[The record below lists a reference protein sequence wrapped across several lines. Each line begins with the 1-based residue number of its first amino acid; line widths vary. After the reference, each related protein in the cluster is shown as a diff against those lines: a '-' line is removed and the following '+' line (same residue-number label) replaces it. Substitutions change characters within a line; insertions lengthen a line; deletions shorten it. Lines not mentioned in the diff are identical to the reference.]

1 MTYQEFKNKY
11 NGKWVDYDGQYG
23 CQCWDLGEVYF
34 TECLGLPASVLA
46 GCGLV
51 SNMLYPPKRE
61 ELDKYF
67 DEVKTTEMEA
77 GDVCIW
83 EFGHICI
90 YDSFDGENCWYFSQN
105 PNPCQV
111 MIINGGGLH
120 AFRLK
125 GSKPTPKNKYL
136 NLSPS
141 VDSWTVYKTNNYY
154 IPTKTDDVLAKLNPA
169 KFGGLS
175 YKILQD
181 MGNYHFKIKTAQF
194 GEGYIAGNPYK
205 YPCTITDTPK
215 YESGN
220 Y

>member
-11 NGKWVDYDGQYG
+11 NGKFVDYDGAYG
-23 CQCWDLGEVYF
+23 CQCWDLGQVYF
-34 TECLGLPASVLA
+34 IECLNLPPSVLG

-51 SNMLYPPKRE
+51 SNMLYPPKRY

-67 DEVKTTEMEA
+67 HEVELTDMRE

-83 EFGHICI
+83 EYGHIAI
-90 YDSFDGENCWYFSQN
+90 YDSYDGNSCRWFSQN

-111 MIINGGGLH
+111 MVINAPGLH

-125 GSKPTPKNKYL
+125 TSTPTPSLKYL

-141 VDSWTVYKTNNYY
+141 VNSWSVYKTDKYY
-154 IPTKTDDVLAKLNPA
+154 IPSNESDILIRLNPE

-175 YKILQD
+175 YKILED
-181 MGNYHFKIKTAQF
+181 KGNYHFRIHTLYK
-194 GEGYIAGNPYK
+194 GDGYIAGNPNK
-205 YPCTITDTPK
+205 YPCTITDSPT
-215 YESGN
+215 YENGDI
-220 Y
+220 

>member
-67 DEVKTTEMEA
+67 DEVKTNEMLE

-83 EFGHICI
+83 EYGHIAI
-90 YDSFDGENCWYFSQN
+90 YDHWDGKSCWYFSQN
-105 PNPCQV
+105 PNPCEV
-111 MIINGGGLH
+111 MKITDKGLH

-125 GSKPTPKNKYL
+125 GSKPTPKYKYL
-136 NLSPS
+136 NLSKS
-141 VDSWTVYKTNNYY
+141 VDSWRRTMIIVEKEQILAAVMAPLTGA
-154 IPTKTDDVLAKLNPA
+154 IPMAEV
-169 KFGGLS
+169 
-175 YKILQD
+175 
-181 MGNYHFKIKTAQF
+181 MGIRRAVIR
-194 GEGYIAGNPYK
+194 G
-205 YPCTITDTPK
+205 
-215 YESGN
+215 
-220 Y
+220 

>member
-1 MTYQEFKNKY
+1 MTYQEFKDKY
-11 NGKWVDYDGQYG
+11 NGKWVDYDGAYG
-23 CQCWDLGEVYF
+23 CQCWDLAQKYF
-34 TECLGLPASVLA
+34 TECLGLPASVLG

-51 SNMLYPPKRE
+51 SNMLYPPKRY

-67 DEVKTTEMEA
+67 DEVPTTEMCA
-77 GDVCIW
+77 GDVCVW
-83 EFGHICI
+83 EYGHIAL
-90 YDSFDGENCWYFSQN
+90 FDIWKDNACWYFSQN

-111 MIINGGGLH
+111 MKIQGNGMH

-125 GSKPTPKNKYL
+125 GSNPKTKYL
-136 NLSPS
+136 NLSKN
-141 VDSWTVYKTNNYY
+141 VTSWTVYKTNNYY
-154 IPTKTDDVLAKLNPA
+154 IPSKTSDVLAKLNPA

-205 YPCTITDTPK
+205 YPCTITESPT
-215 YESGN
+215 YENGC